1 MAVLSN
7 LVKISEVPEIVERLT
22 QITQYRH
29 SIENKTFGE
38 ILNEELK
45 KIEEKENI
53 NGEYD

>member
-7 LVKISEVPEIVERLT
+7 LVKISEVQEIVERLT